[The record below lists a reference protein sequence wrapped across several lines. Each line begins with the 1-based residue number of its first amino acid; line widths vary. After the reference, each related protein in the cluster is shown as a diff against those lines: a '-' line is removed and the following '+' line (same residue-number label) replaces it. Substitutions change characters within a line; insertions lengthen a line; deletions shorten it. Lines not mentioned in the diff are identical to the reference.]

1 MRRFP
6 VLVEFGK
13 VEKEKIPI
21 TATLVLFHSP
31 SQLWLSLR
39 PASWQAGKQARQ
51 QACIIGRPL
60 DLPSLF
66 PPFLVMVLIP
76 FSEATD
82 GAVAVVPWKR
92 KSHGGGGHGLWGL
105 GRGKTG
111 SGIERRMEVEGE
123 ERE

>member
-39 PASWQAGKQARQ
+39 PARWQADKQARQ

-82 GAVAVVPWKR
+82 GAVVPWKR